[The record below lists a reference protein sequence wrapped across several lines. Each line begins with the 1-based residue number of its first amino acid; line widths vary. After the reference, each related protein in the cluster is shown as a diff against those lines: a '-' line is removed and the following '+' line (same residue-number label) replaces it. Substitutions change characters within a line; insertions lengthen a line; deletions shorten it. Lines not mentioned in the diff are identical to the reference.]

1 MASAEYRPGGG
12 VALTQDE
19 PVPVFPLGAAGIDV
33 HFLEVQIGK
42 HIRRGQTA
50 AGMIGLGAMGRVDDT
65 HAPLAGNDLQ
75 LLLFRFCHASSHYL
89 CP

>member
-50 AGMIGLGAMGRVDDT
+50 AGMTGLGAVGAFDDT
-65 HAPLAGNDLQ
+65 HAHLAGGDPQSLDFLFSHWFI
-75 LLLFRFCHASSHYL
+75 LL
-89 CP
+89 